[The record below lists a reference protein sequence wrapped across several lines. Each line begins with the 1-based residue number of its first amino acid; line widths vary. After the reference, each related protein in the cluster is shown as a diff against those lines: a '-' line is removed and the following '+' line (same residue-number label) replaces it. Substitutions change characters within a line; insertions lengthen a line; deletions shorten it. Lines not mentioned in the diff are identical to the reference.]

1 MIFKLFVN
9 MILKHQNRHTLW
21 GFILILPFLFSCN
34 SENPVSEKDS
44 ELMDLINQMTVQEKV
59 GQMTQLNIDVLSV
72 GEVYNL
78 KEPHELDPQKLKK
91 ALVEY
96 GVGSVLNVGGHA
108 YDLEHWREI
117 TVQIQKVATEDSRLK
132 IPVLY
137 GIDAIHGANYL
148 LGGTLFPQP
157 LAQAATFNPELV
169 RQGAQITAYETRASG
184 IPWNFSPVLDV
195 ARQPLWSRVF
205 ETYGEDV
212 YVTRTMGVA
221 AVEGYQGEDPSSPH
235 AISACMKHFLG
246 YSIPFTGKD
255 RTTCYIPER
264 QLREYFLPSF
274 KDAIEAG
281 ALSVMIN
288 SGDINGIPV
297 HADKAIL
304 TDLLRRELGFDGVA
318 VTDWEDIMKLEYP
331 HKVAKDLKEAVKI
344 AINAGIDMSM
354 VPNDYRFS
362 DLLVELVNEGEVS
375 MDRIDEAVYRI
386 LLMKKRLG
394 LFENPTTFSS
404 DYSLVSSDSFSRV
417 SNAVAEESIT
427 LLKNTGI
434 LPLNPSLKVLVT
446 GPTANSLTAVN
457 GAWSRT
463 WQGVDAIWDD
473 TTKHTILDELKLQ
486 SDNITFVQGCDFDSL
501 HNLGAIK
508 NLAKPADVIVACF
521 GEQPSTEKPGDI
533 HSLDISET
541 QIEYFKYLKSFN
553 VPIVLALIENRP
565 RVVRELEPY
574 CDAIVLAYQP
584 SENGTKAFADILYG
598 KVNPSGKLPLTYPRY
613 TNTLVPYDHNHTD
626 KLHTDFSY
634 NAFNPQWEF
643 GHGLSYTNFT
653 YSNLSVDTTQLAA
666 GKIGISI
673 DVSNTGDYK
682 GKETVLVYVTD
693 EVASIA
699 PPVKRLRAFDKRL
712 IEVGKTETYQF
723 EIDLDDLAFVGL
735 DNTWQTESGT
745 YTIHIGNERVSFN
758 LN

>member
-1 MIFKLFVN
+1 
-9 MILKHQNRHTLW
+9 
-21 GFILILPFLFSCN
+21 
-34 SENPVSEKDS
+34 
-44 ELMDLINQMTVQEKV
+44 
-59 GQMTQLNIDVLSV
+59 
-72 GEVYNL
+72 
-78 KEPHELDPQKLKK
+78 
-91 ALVEY
+91 
-96 GVGSVLNVGGHA
+96 
-108 YDLEHWREI
+108 
-117 TVQIQKVATEDSRLK
+117 
-132 IPVLY
+132 
-137 GIDAIHGANYL
+137 
-148 LGGTLFPQP
+148 
-157 LAQAATFNPELV
+157 
-169 RQGAQITAYETRASG
+169 
-184 IPWNFSPVLDV
+184 
-195 ARQPLWSRVF
+195 
-205 ETYGEDV
+205 
-212 YVTRTMGVA
+212 
-221 AVEGYQGEDPSSPH
+221 
-235 AISACMKHFLG
+235 
-246 YSIPFTGKD
+246 
-255 RTTCYIPER
+255 
-264 QLREYFLPSF
+264 
-274 KDAIEAG
+274 
-281 ALSVMIN
+281 
-288 SGDINGIPV
+288 
-297 HADKAIL
+297 
-304 TDLLRRELGFDGVA
+304 
-318 VTDWEDIMKLEYP
+318 
-331 HKVAKDLKEAVKI
+331 
-344 AINAGIDMSM
+344 
-354 VPNDYRFS
+354 
-362 DLLVELVNEGEVS
+362 

-404 DYSLVSSDSFSRV
+404 DYGLVSSDSFSRV

-463 WQGVDAIWDD
+463 WQGIDEIWDD
-473 TTKHTILDELKLQ
+473 STKHTILDELKLQ
-486 SDNITFVQGCDFDSL
+486 SDNITFFQGCDFDSL
-501 HNLGAIK
+501 HDLGGIK
-508 NLAKPADVIVACF
+508 SLAKPVDVIVACF

-584 SENGTKAFADILYG
+584 SENGTKAFGDILYG

-673 DVSNTGDYK
+673 DVSNTGDYD

-745 YTIHIGNERVSFN
+745 YTILIGNGKVSFN

>member
-1 MIFKLFVN
+1 MTFKLFAN
-9 MILKHQNRHTLW
+9 MIQKHQNKLRLLGLIVTLSM
-21 GFILILPFLFSCN
+21 LFSCN
-34 SENPVSEKDS
+34 SENSVSNKDA

-91 ALVEY
+91 ALVDY
-96 GVGSVLNVGGHA
+96 SIGSVLNVGGHA

-117 TVQIQKVATEDSRLK
+117 TGQIQKVATEDSRLK

-137 GIDAIHGANYL
+137 GIDAIHGSNYL

-212 YVTRTMGVA
+212 LVTRTMGVA
-221 AVEGYQGEDPSSPH
+221 AVEGYQGEDPSSPY
-235 AISACMKHFLG
+235 AVSACMKHFLG

-274 KDAIEAG
+274 EDAIEAG

-288 SGDINGIPV
+288 SGDVNGIPV
-297 HADKAIL
+297 HANKEIL
-304 TDLLRRELGFDGVA
+304 TDLLRDELGFDGVA

-375 MDRIDEAVYRI
+375 MNRIDEAVYRI

-394 LFENPTTFSS
+394 LFENPTTFNS

-427 LLKNTGI
+427 LLKNDGV
-434 LPLNPSLKVLVT
+434 LPLNSDMKVLLT

-463 WQGVDAIWDD
+463 WQGVDEIWDD
-473 TTKHTILDELKLQ
+473 STKHTILDEMKLQ
-486 SDNITFVQGCDFDSL
+486 SGNITFVQGCDFDSL
-501 HNLGAIK
+501 HDRNSIK
-508 NLAKPADVIVACF
+508 SIGNPVDVIVACF

-533 HSLDISET
+533 HSLDITDS
-541 QIEYFKYLKSFN
+541 QIEYFRYLRSLN

-584 SENGTKAFADILYG
+584 SENGTKALADILYG

-643 GHGLSYTNFT
+643 GHGLSYTHFT
-653 YSNLSVDTTQLAA
+653 YSNLNVDTTQLST
-666 GKIGISI
+666 GKIGVSI
-673 DVSNTGDYK
+673 DVSNTGEFD
-682 GKETVLVYVTD
+682 GKETVLVFVTD

-723 EIDLDDLAFVGL
+723 EIELDDLAFVGL
-735 DNTWQTESGT
+735 DNKWQTESGR
-745 YTIHIGNERVSFN
+745 YTVHIGNEKVSFN